1 MVVTIRETAIDFAA
15 GSIGRLAYG
24 KELREWPCYNL
35 IEMRSRMFLWLSTQK
50 SHLSTQRL
58 VQA

>member
-15 GSIGRLAYG
+15 SALGGLAYG

-35 IEMRSRMFLWLSTQK
+35 VEMRSRMFL
-50 SHLSTQRL
+50 
-58 VQA
+58 